1 MSDDAELES
10 LTMAN
15 IATDNFVKNTVD
27 ENVVKQWAAKRK
39 MVEKQL
45 SENTVRVNK
54 IKKYNKL

>member
-1 MSDDAELES
+1 MSEGDELVGP
-10 LTMAN
+10 TMAN
-15 IATDNFVKNTVD
+15 ITTENFVKNTVD